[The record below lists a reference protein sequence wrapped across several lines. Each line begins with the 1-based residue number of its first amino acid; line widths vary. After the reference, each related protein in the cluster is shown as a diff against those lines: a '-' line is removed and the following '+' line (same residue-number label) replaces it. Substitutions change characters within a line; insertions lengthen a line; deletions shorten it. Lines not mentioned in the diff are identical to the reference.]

1 MIIRLTCIVFV
12 LVAIFS
18 CKTSTEENLLTD
30 YPAIAEDG
38 SVNVVIEIPA
48 GTEQKWEVNK
58 TSGIIEW
65 EQVDGTGRIV
75 NYIGY
80 PGNYGFIPQTLL
92 AEKDGGDGDP
102 LDVLV
107 LGSPVNRGSVIKCK
121 IIGVL
126 YLQDRG
132 EQDDK
137 LIAVAKDS
145 PFYQLDSLEDLEA
158 TYNGVADII
167 RLWFSNYKGPSKMVP
182 KGFGDKD
189 AAQQVLEAAVTGYQN
204 K

>member
-1 MIIRLTCIVFV
+1 MIIRLTCIVFA

-38 SVNVVIEIPA
+38 SVNAVIEIPA

-80 PGNYGFIPQTLL
+80 PCNYGFIPQTLL

-102 LDVLV
+102 LDILV

-182 KGFGDKD
+182 KGFGDHD

>member
-1 MIIRLTCIVFV
+1 
-12 LVAIFS
+12 
-18 CKTSTEENLLTD
+18 
-30 YPAIAEDG
+30 
-38 SVNVVIEIPA
+38 
-48 GTEQKWEVNK
+48 
-58 TSGIIEW
+58 
-65 EQVDGTGRIV
+65 
-75 NYIGY
+75 
-80 PGNYGFIPQTLL
+80 
-92 AEKDGGDGDP
+92 
-102 LDVLV
+102 

-182 KGFGDKD
+182 KGFGDHD